1 MIELAYK
8 QDFHAYSDFRYTQ
21 SYQYGCILFLFLH
34 NIFVIIK
41 IFAIENAIVLFYLS
55 YLVLIVSLDICFE
68 RVLMFNT
75 GNTI

>member
-8 QDFHAYSDFRYTQ
+8 QDVHAYSDLRYTQ

-41 IFAIENAIVLFYLS
+41 IFAIENAIGIFYLF
-55 YLVLIVSLDICFE
+55 IF
-68 RVLMFNT
+68 F
-75 GNTI
+75 